1 MKHLRCF
8 AGPSA
13 AALLVILAG
22 LWHFFD
28 TAAGASGS
36 GDLWLTGAYWL
47 LFAAAAPPLHC
58 RRSRPFLPGSRRMS
72 HFSILFPYKLTTRLL
87 RFFLFILPFC
97 ELLH

>member
-36 GDLWLTGAYWL
+36 GDLWLTGMYWL
-47 LFAAAAPPLHC
+47 LFAAGGPA
-58 RRSRPFLPGSRRMS
+58 PFLA
-72 HFSILFPYKLTTRLL
+72 
-87 RFFLFILPFC
+87 RFFLF
-97 ELLH
+97 

>member
-36 GDLWLTGAYWL
+36 GDLWLTGMYWL
-47 LFAAAAPPLHC
+47 Q
-58 RRSRPFLPGSRRMS
+58 
-72 HFSILFPYKLTTRLL
+72 
-87 RFFLFILPFC
+87 
-97 ELLH
+97 